1 MRQLEDANAKMIA
14 ELNILREKQTSVE
27 VLKEHKRDLERKLRG
42 AEELREQ
49 VVKLEAELE
58 AARKEREEWY
68 VALLHV
74 SFTERLISPLFYR
87 ASSSAAPA
95 TPSKTPV
102 SVTQSLSNLRL
113 AHARLME
120 EHGSNV
126 ALLRHREQ
134 ELSELQERETR
145 AEDTVKQLRNEVRDL
160 KDRAL
165 RSEHKASLAEREVS
179 FLQAMLVSPGEIQT
193 LHSLANKPVGELQR
207 GGRC

>member
-1 MRQLEDANAKMIA
+1 ML
-14 ELNILREKQTSVE
+14 
-27 VLKEHKRDLERKLRG
+27 
-42 AEELREQ
+42 
-49 VVKLEAELE
+49 
-58 AARKEREEWY
+58 
-68 VALLHV
+68 
-74 SFTERLISPLFYR
+74 YR

-126 ALLRHREQ
+126 ALLRHHEQ

-145 AEDTVKQLRNEVRDL
+145 AEDTMKQLHNEVRDL

-165 RSEHKASLAEREVS
+165 RSEHEASLAEREVS
-179 FLQAMLVSPGEIQT
+179 FLQAMLAS
-193 LHSLANKPVGELQR
+193 LHET
-207 GGRC
+207 

>member
-1 MRQLEDANAKMIA
+1 ML
-14 ELNILREKQTSVE
+14 
-27 VLKEHKRDLERKLRG
+27 
-42 AEELREQ
+42 
-49 VVKLEAELE
+49 
-58 AARKEREEWY
+58 
-68 VALLHV
+68 
-74 SFTERLISPLFYR
+74 YR

-145 AEDTVKQLRNEVRDL
+145 AEDTMKQLRNEVRDL

-179 FLQAMLVSPGEIQT
+179 FLQAMLVSLSETWGAPFSRSLNCRRASTRRT
-193 LHSLANKPVGELQR
+193 LLMARSSRRMMP
-207 GGRC
+207 